1 MAKIVKK
8 SPAPLYLAAA
18 VWAAWAVLAPLYAW
32 WHFALAA
39 AVSAVAWL
47 GGRKL
52 FPDKVLILP
61 DPEPA
66 PEPEPEPEH
75 AAPEDPLAVERAR
88 ALAELRRL
96 DENIED
102 AKLSAQIVHMEEVTG
117 KIFDIVAGQPA
128 KLPQLRRFL
137 NYYLPT
143 TLKLLNA
150 YDRMGAAGV
159 EGANIDGTMGRIDAM
174 MDKVVEAFDKQ
185 LDALFADEALDIS
198 TDITVLEQML
208 AQEGLSMGQTS
219 SPYHTIFPSIIMTF
233 PPKVNVL
240 LTPGAG
246 KGTMKLTSFLEEMSM
261 AKIVKKSPAPLYLAA
276 AVWAAWAVLAPLYA
290 WWHFALAAAVS
301 AVAWL
306 GGRKLFPDKVLI
318 LPDPEPAP
326 EPEPEPE
333 HAAPEDPL
341 AVERA
346 RALAELRRLDEN
358 IEDAKLSAQIVH
370 MEEVTGKIFDIVAGQ
385 PAKLPQLRRFLN
397 YYLPTTLKLLNAYD
411 RMGAAGVEGANID
424 GTMGRIDAMMDKV
437 VEAFDKQLD
446 ALFADE
452 ALDISTDITVLEQML
467 AQEGL
472 GGMQMGQS

>member
-39 AVSAVAWL
+39 AVSAAAWL

-66 PEPEPEPEH
+66 PEREPER

-117 KIFDIVAGQPA
+117 KIFD
-128 KLPQLRRFL
+128 
-137 NYYLPT
+137 
-143 TLKLLNA
+143 
-150 YDRMGAAGV
+150 
-159 EGANIDGTMGRIDAM
+159 
-174 MDKVVEAFDKQ
+174 
-185 LDALFADEALDIS
+185 
-198 TDITVLEQML
+198 
-208 AQEGLSMGQTS
+208 
-219 SPYHTIFPSIIMTF
+219 
-233 PPKVNVL
+233 
-240 LTPGAG
+240 
-246 KGTMKLTSFLEEMSM
+246 
-261 AKIVKKSPAPLYLAA
+261 
-276 AVWAAWAVLAPLYA
+276 
-290 WWHFALAAAVS
+290 
-301 AVAWL
+301 
-306 GGRKLFPDKVLI
+306 
-318 LPDPEPAP
+318 
-326 EPEPEPE
+326 
-333 HAAPEDPL
+333 
-341 AVERA
+341 
-346 RALAELRRLDEN
+346 
-358 IEDAKLSAQIVH
+358 
-370 MEEVTGKIFDIVAGQ
+370 
-385 PAKLPQLRRFLN
+385 
-397 YYLPTTLKLLNAYD
+397 TTLKLLNAYD

>member
-39 AVSAVAWL
+39 AVSAAAWL

-66 PEPEPEPEH
+66 PERE
-75 AAPEDPLAVERAR
+75 
-88 ALAELRRL
+88 
-96 DENIED
+96 
-102 AKLSAQIVHMEEVTG
+102 
-117 KIFDIVAGQPA
+117 
-128 KLPQLRRFL
+128 
-137 NYYLPT
+137 
-143 TLKLLNA
+143 
-150 YDRMGAAGV
+150 
-159 EGANIDGTMGRIDAM
+159 
-174 MDKVVEAFDKQ
+174 
-185 LDALFADEALDIS
+185 
-198 TDITVLEQML
+198 
-208 AQEGLSMGQTS
+208 
-219 SPYHTIFPSIIMTF
+219 
-233 PPKVNVL
+233 
-240 LTPGAG
+240 
-246 KGTMKLTSFLEEMSM
+246 
-261 AKIVKKSPAPLYLAA
+261 
-276 AVWAAWAVLAPLYA
+276 
-290 WWHFALAAAVS
+290 
-301 AVAWL
+301 
-306 GGRKLFPDKVLI
+306 
-318 LPDPEPAP
+318 
-326 EPEPEPE
+326 
-333 HAAPEDPL
+333 
-341 AVERA
+341 
-346 RALAELRRLDEN
+346 
-358 IEDAKLSAQIVH
+358 LSAQIVH

>member
-18 VWAAWAVLAPLYAW
+18 VWGAWAVLAPLYAW

-39 AVSAVAWL
+39 AVSAAAWL

-66 PEPEPEPEH
+66 PER
-75 AAPEDPLAVERAR
+75 DPERA
-88 ALAELRRL
+88 ASILA
-96 DENIED
+96 
-102 AKLSAQIVHMEEVTG
+102 K
-117 KIFDIVAGQPA
+117 
-128 KLPQLRRFL
+128 
-137 NYYLPT
+137 
-143 TLKLLNA
+143 
-150 YDRMGAAGV
+150 
-159 EGANIDGTMGRIDAM
+159 
-174 MDKVVEAFDKQ
+174 
-185 LDALFADEALDIS
+185 
-198 TDITVLEQML
+198 
-208 AQEGLSMGQTS
+208 TS
-219 SPYHTIFPSIIMTF
+219 
-233 PPKVNVL
+233 
-240 LTPGAG
+240 
-246 KGTMKLTSFLEEMSM
+246 
-261 AKIVKKSPAPLYLAA
+261 
-276 AVWAAWAVLAPLYA
+276 
-290 WWHFALAAAVS
+290 
-301 AVAWL
+301 
-306 GGRKLFPDKVLI
+306 RD
-318 LPDPEPAP
+318 
-326 EPEPEPE
+326 
-333 HAAPEDPL
+333 
-341 AVERA
+341 
-346 RALAELRRLDEN
+346 AELRRLDEN